1 MHFQTQSRYDDQSRS
16 NCAAS
21 EACSQCWEGREM
33 FSLTEAM
40 IVLSDVKTYSSMDHM
55 GSKSRLSLELEQT
68 DAAAAA
74 RVQAMNM

>member
-1 MHFQTQSRYDDQSRS
+1 
-16 NCAAS
+16 
-21 EACSQCWEGREM
+21 M